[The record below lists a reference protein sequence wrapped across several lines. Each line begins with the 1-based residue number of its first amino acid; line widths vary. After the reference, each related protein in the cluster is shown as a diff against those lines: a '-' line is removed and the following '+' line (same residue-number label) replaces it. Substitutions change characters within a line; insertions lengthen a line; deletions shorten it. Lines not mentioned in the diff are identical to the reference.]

1 MIYQNKYMK
10 QLLNILFLSCA
21 VGCVV
26 FGCQIKTE
34 RGESPAAST
43 GSSAEE
49 TAHEKLKNTT
59 RHNERYSLSEDRA
72 KFDDLRKDIPEDKK
86 TANDEKA
93 LFMEWMSSDLV
104 REPSDIR
111 SKYSAL
117 VMRKRENFNKDM
129 NKIRDQY
136 NKEESKRKDE
146 FNKALAEER
155 AELKDLKV
163 TREKRTEMYSEIDGK
178 RKDFYAQLRE
188 DRDSFE
194 TDYRQKRK
202 DFEEYLKEKSDI
214 FYAELK
220 EYTAKFND
228 AKKAKGK

>member
-10 QLLNILFLSCA
+10 QLLNILFLSC
-21 VGCVV
+21 VV

-34 RGESPAAST
+34 RGESPAAT
-43 GSSAEE
+43 TDSSAEQ

-59 RHNERYSLSEDRA
+59 RQNERYSLSEDRA
-72 KFDDLRKDIPEDKK
+72 KFDDLRKDIPADKK
-86 TANDEKA
+86 SSNDEKA
-93 LFMEWMSSDLV
+93 LFMEWMSNDLV

-111 SKYSAL
+111 AKYSAL

-136 NKEESKRKDE
+136 SKEETKRKDV
-146 FNKALAEER
+146 FTKDIAEER
-155 AELKDLKV
+155 AQIKDLRV
-163 TREKRTEMYSEIDGK
+163 TRERRTEMYSEIDSK

-188 DRDSFE
+188 ERDSFE

-202 DFEEYLKEKSDI
+202 DFEEYLKEKGDI

-228 AKKAKGK
+228 AKKAKSK